1 MTCPRYRN
9 AQSDG
14 VNKLK
19 GKLKTPFRHPD
30 HVYPDFK
37 RFTTRMAKGSSTT
50 RLVIHVNDALPFE
63 LSLAAFFDHAAEI
76 SRANRMESVFQFAE
90 ALELTLHFP

>member
-19 GKLKTPFRHPD
+19 GTLKNPFRHPRSR
-30 HVYPDFK
+30 YPDFK
-37 RFTTRMAKGSSTT
+37 RFSTRMAKGLFNYEVGDT
-50 RLVIHVNDALPFE
+50 RE
-63 LSLAAFFDHAAEI
+63 
-76 SRANRMESVFQFAE
+76 
-90 ALELTLHFP
+90 